1 MRRLSTATLL
11 VGLLGTAAL
20 SGFPAMAAAPAAST
34 PAPAVHKLFDAKTF
48 TLANGLQVVVVE
60 NHRVPVVS
68 QMVWYKVG
76 AADEPA
82 GKSGIAHLFEHL
94 MFKGTN
100 TLQPKEFSRTVARH
114 GGQDNA
120 FTSSDYTAYYE
131 NIAVEN
137 LELVMGL
144 EADRMR
150 NLVLDEENVMTE
162 RAVVYEERLT
172 RTENEPSALLSERL
186 ENALWVSHPY
196 RNPVIGWP
204 DELLALTRQD
214 ALDFYARWY
223 APNNAIVVISGD
235 VTVDQVKALAEK
247 VYGPLK
253 RGPDISRKRPTT
265 LPPAAEV
272 RVELH
277 HPQVTQPTWQKIYIA
292 PSYATSKEPEQ
303 VYALQ
308 VLSELLGGGATS
320 RLYRALVIDHKLA
333 AAAGSFYRP
342 QAVDWGTFGLYLTPR
357 PGADLVAAEA
367 AMKAEIDKLLTQEVS
382 KEEVEEAKVRLRAGV
397 IYARDSLQGAAN
409 TLGMALATGGTLDQ
423 VELWPQHIATV
434 TRDQVMEAARAVLG
448 GGSASAV
455 GVLLPETQAPTSAP
469 SNTGAPSN
477 TSAQGDKQ

>member
-1 MRRLSTATLL
+1 MRFLSTTALWVGL
-11 VGLLGTAAL
+11 VGVGALGAVA
-20 SGFPAMAAAPAAST
+20 PAVAAPASGQLQT
-34 PAPAVHKLFDAKTF
+34 SQQKLFDAKTF
-48 TLANGLQVVVVE
+48 TLANGLQVVVIE

-82 GKSGIAHLFEHL
+82 GKSGIAHLLEHL
-94 MFKGTN
+94 MFKGTE
-100 TLQPKEFSRTVARH
+100 TLKPKEFSRTVARH

-131 NIAVEN
+131 NIAAEN
-137 LELVMGL
+137 LELVMTL

-150 NLVLDEENVMTE
+150 HLVLDKENVETE

-172 RTENEPSALLSERL
+172 RTENEPSSLLSERL

-204 DELLALTRQD
+204 DELLALTRED
-214 ALDFYARWY
+214 ALDFYRRWY

-235 VTVDQVKALAEK
+235 VTVPQVKALAEK
-247 VYGPLK
+247 IYGPLE
-253 RGPDISRKRPTT
+253 RGPEITRSRPTT
-265 LPPAAEV
+265 LPPPAQV

-277 HPQVTQPTWQKIYIA
+277 HAQVSQPTWRQMSIA
-292 PSYATSKEPEQ
+292 PSYATAQDPAQ

-333 AAAGSFYRP
+333 AAAGSYYSPR
-342 QAVDWGTFGLYLTPR
+342 AVDWGTFGLYFTPR
-357 PGADLVAAEA
+357 PGADLAAGEA
-367 AMKAEIDKLLTQEVS
+367 AMRAEIAKLLAQGVTD
-382 KEEVEEAKVRLRAGV
+382 EEVEEAKMRLRAGV
-397 IYARDSLQGAAN
+397 IYARDGLQGAAN

-423 VELWPQHIATV
+423 VEYWPSHIAEVSTA
-434 TRDQVMEAARAVLG
+434 QVMEAARTVLG
-448 GGSASAV
+448 PDTASAV
-455 GVLLPETQAPTSAP
+455 GVLLPEQTEQTAAPGEKP
-469 SNTGAPSN
+469 
-477 TSAQGDKQ
+477 